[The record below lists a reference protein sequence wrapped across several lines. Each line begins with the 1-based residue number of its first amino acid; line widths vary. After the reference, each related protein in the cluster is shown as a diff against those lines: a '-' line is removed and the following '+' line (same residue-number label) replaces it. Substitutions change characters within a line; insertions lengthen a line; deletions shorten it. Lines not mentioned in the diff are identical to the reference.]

1 MLEGLLSEF
10 RNAFAGIE
18 YQVDT
23 QTRIVNA
30 QAFRLGGSRFIRIY
44 GGFALHPL
52 VNADALIFALLHET
66 GHHRARGRRFAA
78 DPGLACDCLADK
90 WALQVGVTAIRRY
103 SGRSLILA
111 RAFDSLDAI
120 FGSIGVGPGQV
131 SAFLKRRSRHP
142 KACWSGCWRTRK
154 AQLSSGNFS
163 APEGPCYY
171 SC

>member
-1 MLEGLLSEF
+1 MLEVLLSEF
-10 RNAFAGIE
+10 RDTFAGIE

-52 VNADALIFALLHET
+52 VNADALVFTLLHET

-90 WALQVGVTAIRRY
+90 WALKVGAAAIRRH
-103 SGRSLILA
+103 SGRSMTLS

-120 FGSIGVGPGQV
+120 VGSIGVGPGYASV
-131 SAFLKRRSRHP
+131 SLKRRSGHQ
-142 KACWSGCWRTRK
+142 KACWSGCWRARK
-154 AQLSSGNFS
+154 TQLASGIFP
-163 APEGPCYY
+163 APAGPCYY
-171 SC
+171 SS